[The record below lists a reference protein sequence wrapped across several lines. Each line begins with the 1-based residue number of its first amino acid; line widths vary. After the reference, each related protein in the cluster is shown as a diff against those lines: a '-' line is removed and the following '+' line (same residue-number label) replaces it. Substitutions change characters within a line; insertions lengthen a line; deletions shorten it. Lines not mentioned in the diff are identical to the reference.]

1 MSTNVVHIYTHQP
14 WQIQVNQATTFSVVR
29 FFYQT
34 SCVRRRLRHF
44 VETSKVQSLDV
55 YQAAATLC
63 VVIVINDY
71 NMTRDIEELYNDD
84 KIDDSCSE
92 NDIVINEA
100 IETLHLMC
108 ECTNIINWLW
118 HVNNDIKLRIP
129 NCKVK
134 LMSSGSK

>member
-1 MSTNVVHIYTHQP
+1 M
-14 WQIQVNQATTFSVVR
+14 NQATTFSVVR

-108 ECTNIINWLW
+108 ECTNIIN
-118 HVNNDIKLRIP
+118 
-129 NCKVK
+129 
-134 LMSSGSK
+134 